1 MVTLPN
7 NQIYIGN
14 KLDTKTKAMLDA
26 KTKIFKALAHP
37 TRLWIVEQLANEQ
50 RCVCEF
56 VQEIEADF
64 STISKHLAI
73 LKQAGIVEDEKKGKQ
88 VFYRL
93 KTPCVLNFT
102 NCLEKV
108 IKNQLKNQT
117 ELWD

>member
-1 MVTLPN
+1 
-7 NQIYIGN
+7 
-14 KLDTKTKAMLDA
+14 LDPKTKAILEE

-37 TRLWIVEQLANEQ
+37 TRLRIVEQLANEQ

-56 VQEIEADF
+56 VQDIKADF
-64 STISKHLAI
+64 STVSKHLTI

-108 IKNQLKNQT
+108 IKNQLKSQT
-117 ELWD
+117 DLWN